1 MAAYCACASTDTVD
15 EAIPALV
22 GNAGLIQKRIST
34 RHPAEVCAEKMEE
47 MKKKVTTVVIAIS
60 VHRNADD
67 DHY

>member
-34 RHPAEVCAEKMEE
+34 RHRAEVCAEEMKE
-47 MKKKVTTVVIAIS
+47 MKKKMAKVVIAIS